1 MNSTEEQETTII
13 TAYSNLMDIEQRAG
27 TWSINPLNHNEMLN
41 AAIASVRELETVFPK
56 LLDHLIPYRGETN
69 E

>member
-1 MNSTEEQETTII
+1 MTEEQKAAIVS
-13 TAYSNLMDIEQRAG
+13 AYANLMDIEKRAL
-27 TWSINPLNHNEMLN
+27 TWSISAVNHNEMLN
-41 AAIASVRELETVFPK
+41 AAAASVKELENTFPK

>member
-1 MNSTEEQETTII
+1 MIMTEEQGAAII
-13 TAYSNLMDIEQRAG
+13 TAYSNLMEIEQRAG
-27 TWSINPLNHNEMLN
+27 TWSVNPLNHNAMLN